1 METHVPVDE
10 KRLMQGN
17 IKFPPAA
24 IRSESSLIQESIALS
39 SGQLI
44 KYLQNFLPRVEG
56 FLILIIRTS
65 NYMHATE
72 LSQNFR
78 NSPRIAP
85 FLFSLSPS
93 AVIKLLAMYSRA
105 VIISIP
111 PLLST
116 RQLITPL
123 DDDHFNPRVSLSFLL
138 QLTHARTHSPIDLL
152 PTFKVM
158 LFSNSFTST
167 ALPQIVYVPQQH
179 QQLNS
184 FPWDWLDLLL
194 LSNKLRRSG
203 KNK

>member
-1 METHVPVDE
+1 METHVP
-10 KRLMQGN
+10 MQGN

-56 FLILIIRTS
+56 FLILIRTS

-138 QLTHARTHSPIDLL
+138 QLTHARTHSPIDLWPKL
-152 PTFKVM
+152 QGD
-158 LFSNSFTST
+158 
-167 ALPQIVYVPQQH
+167 AL
-179 QQLNS
+179 L
-184 FPWDWLDLLL
+184 
-194 LSNKLRRSG
+194 
-203 KNK
+203 